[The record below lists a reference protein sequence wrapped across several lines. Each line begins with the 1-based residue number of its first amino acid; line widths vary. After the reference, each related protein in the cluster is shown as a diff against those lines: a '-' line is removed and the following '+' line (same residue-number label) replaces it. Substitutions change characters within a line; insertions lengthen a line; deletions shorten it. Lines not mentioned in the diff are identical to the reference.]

1 VTTDDGGGERAGAAA
16 TGAGDRTGDDA
27 DGEPAAE
34 TGTSDGIDRRGW
46 ALVAALA
53 TALLVVPG
61 TIYLF
66 PALPAEAGLPF
77 FAAMLVLPLAPAVLL
92 GLVAV
97 WSMTYDGE

>member
-1 VTTDDGGGERAGAAA
+1 MTTDDGDGERAGVNA
-16 TGAGDRTGDDA
+16 TDAGTRADGDA
-27 DGEPAAE
+27 DGKPSPE
-34 TGTSDGIDRRGW
+34 TGTPDGVDRRGW

-97 WSMTYDGE
+97 WSMTYDGN